1 MATRKIE
8 TEMTDKHGQQST
20 SVALLQEQ
28 LTLANDH
35 IEELQ
40 TKVAFQEHTID
51 ALNEALS
58 SQQQQLDDLMFKVRH
73 VIDRVK
79 SIEPSNIAKQS
90 EETPPPHY

>member
-1 MATRKIE
+1 MNESQEK
-8 TEMTDKHGQQST
+8 KLQQELE
-20 SVALLQEQ
+20 A
-28 LTLANDH
+28 ANVS

-40 TKVAFQEHTID
+40 TKVAFQEHTIE

-58 SQQQQLDDLMFKVRH
+58 SQQKQLDDIAFKVRH

>member
-1 MATRKIE
+1 MNGSQEK
-8 TEMTDKHGQQST
+8 KLQQELE
-20 SVALLQEQ
+20 A
-28 LTLANDH
+28 ANAS

-40 TKVAFQEHTID
+40 TKVAFQEHTIE

-58 SQQQQLDDLMFKVRH
+58 SQQKQLDDIAFKVRH

>member
-1 MATRKIE
+1 MSDAQKIKDL
-8 TEMTDKHGQQST
+8 TESLAQ
-20 SVALLQEQ
+20 
-28 LTLANDH
+28 ANDF

-40 TKVAFQEHTID
+40 MKVAFQEHTIE

-58 SQQQQLDDLMFKVRH
+58 SQQHQLDDLRFKLTHLV
-73 VIDRVK
+73 DKVK

>member
-1 MATRKIE
+1 MNDKTSS
-8 TEMTDKHGQQST
+8 EMEQQLESAH
-20 SVALLQEQ
+20 AL
-28 LTLANDH
+28 

-40 TKVAFQEHTID
+40 TKVAFQEHTIE
-51 ALNEALS
+51 ALNDALS
-58 SQQQQLDDLMFKVRH
+58 SQQKQLDDLSFKVRH

>member
-1 MATRKIE
+1 
-8 TEMTDKHGQQST
+8 MTNNRVDAQDSIKN
-20 SVALLQEQ
+20 LQAE
-28 LTLANDH
+28 LDSAH
-35 IEELQ
+35 SFIEELQ

-51 ALNEALS
+51 ALNDALS
-58 SQQQQLDDLMFKVRH
+58 SQQQQLDDLAFKVRH

>member
-1 MATRKIE
+1 M
-8 TEMTDKHGQQST
+8 TEKSAEHLQQQIDS
-20 SVALLQEQ
+20 
-28 LTLANDH
+28 ANSY

-40 TKVAFQEHTID
+40 MKVAFQEHTIE

-58 SQQQQLDDLMFKVRH
+58 SQQKQLDDLALKVRH
-73 VIDRVK
+73 VVDRVK

>member
-1 MATRKIE
+1 
-8 TEMTDKHGQQST
+8 MTDKHGQHST

-28 LTLANDH
+28 LALANEH

-40 TKVAFQEHTID
+40 TKVAFQEHTIE

>member
-1 MATRKIE
+1 
-8 TEMTDKHGQQST
+8 MTDKS
-20 SVALLQEQ
+20 AEQ
-28 LTLANDH
+28 LQRQIDSANSY

-40 TKVAFQEHTID
+40 MKVAFQEHTIE
-51 ALNEALS
+51 ALNEALA
-58 SQQQQLDDLMFKVRH
+58 SQQKQLDDLAFKVSH

>member
-1 MATRKIE
+1 MHESQEK
-8 TEMTDKHGQQST
+8 KLQQELE
-20 SVALLQEQ
+20 A
-28 LTLANDH
+28 ANAS

-40 TKVAFQEHTID
+40 TKVAFQEHTIE

-58 SQQQQLDDLMFKVRH
+58 SQQKQLDDIAFKVRH

>member
-1 MATRKIE
+1 MGKIE
-8 TEMTDKHGQQST
+8 IKMTDKHGQHST

-28 LTLANDH
+28 LALANEH

-58 SQQQQLDDLMFKVRH
+58 SQQQQLD
-73 VIDRVK
+73 
-79 SIEPSNIAKQS
+79 E
-90 EETPPPHY
+90 

>member
-1 MATRKIE
+1 
-8 TEMTDKHGQQST
+8 MTDKHGQHST

-28 LTLANDH
+28 LALANEH

-58 SQQQQLDDLMFKVRH
+58 SQQQQLDDLIFKVRH

>member
-1 MATRKIE
+1 
-8 TEMTDKHGQQST
+8 MTDKHGQHST

-28 LTLANDH
+28 LALANEH